1 MAVSADLAKLLDKA
15 YEDKTLSEVLAASP
29 AALAGVT
36 DADAVHLKEAFGI
49 DTVEQMGTNK
59 FFRAAAA
66 LAALKDL
73 GGA

>member
-1 MAVSADLAKLLDKA
+1 VPVSANLDKILDKE
-15 YEDKTLSEVLAASP
+15 YETKTLSEILAASP

-36 DADAVHLKEAFGI
+36 DADAVHLQEAFGI
-49 DTVEQMGTNK
+49 KTVADFGSNK
-59 FFRAAAA
+59 YFRAAAA